1 MRSALSSSEEGAR
14 HSTRR
19 WWTLV
24 AVCAAT
30 FMLLVDVTIV
40 QVALPSIGRH
50 FTASFTDLQWVIDAY
65 AITLATLILSWGTIS
80 DRFGRKRVFLVGLG
94 VFTASSL
101 LCGFATSITML
112 IWSRA
117 LQGVGGAAMFA
128 TGLALIGQ
136 DFHGLERAKAIAAW
150 GATVGGA
157 VAIGPLVGGALTSG
171 FGWRWIF
178 IVNAPIGV
186 FAMWLS
192 ATRMVNQREP
202 NATGLDALG
211 LLTFSA
217 MMFLLEFG
225 LIRGNSL
232 GWHSAT
238 ILSLFA
244 GAIVALSAFIAV
256 ELRQSR
262 PMFDLSLFRKPGFI
276 GVCFGTFAIGAGMF
290 ALLPYLTLY
299 LQNDLGYSAL
309 AGGLR
314 LLPATVLAFLVPVA
328 IRGIAERLPA
338 GLVFGGGL
346 AITALGLAALLA
358 VGATSSWVA
367 LIPGELLA
375 GIGIGIA
382 NPSIARIGLG
392 VVPPA
397 RSGMASGISNTFRI
411 GGLATGVAA
420 LGAIFQQR
428 ISASLSPTFGTS
440 ADAVGRLVSSA
451 GIRATMTA
459 IHAKPATATALHVA
473 FVSGLRV
480 LLVIGVAV
488 VGLGA
493 IAAVALV
500 RAKDFVRAPG
510 EAQATTAVSGVASE
524 A

>member
-1 MRSALSSSEEGAR
+1 MRSALSSSEEVAR

-136 DFHGLERAKAIAAW
+136 DFHGQERAKAIAAW

-157 VAIGPLVGGALTSG
+157 VAIGPLIGGVLTSG
-171 FGWRWIF
+171 LGWRWIF

-186 FAMWLS
+186 AAIWTS
-192 ATRMVNQREP
+192 ATRMVNEGDP
-202 NATGLDALG
+202 GATGLDALG
-211 LLTFSA
+211 LVTFSA
-217 MMFLLEFG
+217 TMFLLEFG
-225 LIRGNSL
+225 LIRGNAL
-232 GWHSAT
+232 GWHSRT

-244 GAIVALSAFIAV
+244 GAIVALSCFIAV

-262 PMFDLSLFRKPGFI
+262 PMFDLSLFRKPGFT
-276 GVCFGTFAIGAGMF
+276 GVCIGTFAIGAGMF

-299 LQNDLGYSAL
+299 LQNDLGFSAL
-309 AGGLR
+309 SGGLR
-314 LLPATVLAFLVPVA
+314 LLPATVLTFLVPLA
-328 IRGIAERLPA
+328 IRSVAERLPA
-338 GLVFGGGL
+338 NLVFGAGLGITAAGL
-346 AITALGLAALLA
+346 ALLLL
-358 VGATSSWVA
+358 VSPTSSWVA
-367 LIPGELLA
+367 LIPGEILT
-375 GIGIGIA
+375 GMGIGIA

-392 VVPPA
+392 VVAPE

-428 ISASLSPTFGTS
+428 LTASLSPTFG
-440 ADAVGRLVSSA
+440 ARAGDVGRLVASSGVRDA
-451 GIRATMTA
+451 ART
-459 IHAKPATATALHVA
+459 IHGGPGSIAPLQVA
-473 FVSGLRV
+473 FVSGLR
-480 LLVIGVAV
+480 LILVIGLILVA
-488 VGLGA
+488 LGA
-493 IAAVALV
+493 LFAVILV
-500 RAKDFVRAPG
+500 RAKDFVRPQA
-510 EAQATTAVSGVASE
+510 ATTSTATHTTAAFE